1 MITQLD
7 LTHFKCFEQIK
18 LPIGNLTLLSGTNAS
33 GKTSVLQALVLLHQ
47 TMREHEWSPRLMLN
61 GDSVQMGTVADVLDQ
76 VYGHRTFGVVIH
88 GGDAELCAWEFEGD
102 HEDMSLKVR
111 RTWGESDLGGE
122 WNSEESEQLRHL
134 LPFEHH
140 GNALVNRLLHL
151 TYLTAE
157 RLGPR
162 EYYVHQDLRR
172 TPVVGANGEFAASLL
187 QSGRDLRV
195 IPELLISD
203 VPPTRFRQVEG
214 RMAQF
219 FPGCALELEPV
230 PKLNVVTLGIRV
242 SRDSGFH
249 RPVHTGF
256 GLTQVFPII
265 VAALS
270 ARKKDILLIENPEVH
285 LHPAGQVAIGMFLAE
300 VAAAGI
306 QVVTET
312 HSDHVLNGVRRAVKG
327 GLLSAEQIAIHFF
340 QSRNIQDRPQ
350 VQSPQI
356 DQKGDIDNWPDGFF
370 DQFDKDM
377 NHFAGWD

>member
-33 GKTSVLQALVLLHQ
+33 GKTSVLHALVLLHQ
-47 TMREHEWSPRLMLN
+47 TIREHEWSARLMLN
-61 GDSVQMGTVADVLDQ
+61 GDSVEMGTAADVLDQ
-76 VYGHRTFGVVIH
+76 VFGHRTFGMAIH
-88 GGDAELCAWEFEGD
+88 DGDAESYSWEFEGS
-102 HEDMSLKVR
+102 HEDMSLKVLK
-111 RTWGESDLGGE
+111 TWGKSDPSGE
-122 WNSEESEQLRHL
+122 WSSEEPKQLRYL
-134 LPFEHH
+134 LPFEAH
-140 GNALVNRLLHL
+140 GSALMDRLLRL

-162 EYYVHQDLRR
+162 EYYAHQDMRR
-172 TPVVGANGEFAASLL
+172 TPVVGSNGEFAASLL

-195 IPELLISD
+195 IPELVIPE

-214 RMAQF
+214 RMARF
-219 FPGCALELEPV
+219 FPGCALEIQPV
-230 PKLNVVTLGIRV
+230 PKLNIVTLGIRV
-242 SRDSGFH
+242 SNDSKFH

-256 GLTQVFPII
+256 GLTQLFPII

-270 ARKKDILLIENPEVH
+270 ARKGDILLIENPEVH
-285 LHPAGQVAIGMFLAE
+285 LHPAGQVAAGMFLAE

-306 QVVTET
+306 QVLTET

-327 GLLSAEQIAIHFF
+327 GLLTPDQLAIHFF
-340 QSRNIQDRPQ
+340 QSRNLDGPQ

-356 DQKGDIDNWPDGFF
+356 DQAGNIDNWPEGFF
-370 DQFDKDM
+370 DQLDKDM
-377 NHFAGWD
+377 NYFAGWG